1 MDRIFRDNM
10 SELYWLAFL
19 LTGDRERSVEAFAGA
34 LNSEAPDP
42 TLQRFLLSW
51 ARRLVIVAALGT
63 IRSQLRE
70 SVARNQPATAGELKG
85 LAQMDPADRAR
96 LTKSELEEAL
106 LAMDVFPR
114 CAVILTLLEGL
125 PVKEAASLLGVDERT
140 VKAAQARG
148 VTEMTWRIAGAT
160 RPVTQLPFRLGQTVM
175 ALAAT
180 S

>member
-19 LTGDRERSVEAFAGA
+19 LTGDRERSVQAYTGA
-34 LNSEAPDP
+34 LNSEAPGS
-42 TLQRFLLSW
+42 TLHQFLLSW

-70 SVARNQPATAGELKG
+70 SVARNQPAAAGELKE
-85 LAQMDPADRAR
+85 LAQLDPADRAR
-96 LTKSELEEAL
+96 LTKTELEEAL
-106 LAMDVFPR
+106 LAMEVFPR
-114 CAVILTLLEGL
+114 CVVILTLLEGL
-125 PVKEAASLLGVDERT
+125 PVKEAASLLGADERT

-148 VTEMTWRIAGAT
+148 VTEMTLRITGAT
-160 RPVTQLPFRLGQTVM
+160 RPLSHLPFKLGQAVT